1 MKNMS
6 VLEAKR
12 FGVYT
17 CQGSDTLR
25 SVAEQMTDRD
35 VSALIVVDDAGVL
48 QGIITRTDLVRAC
61 CQRDDWGE
69 QPAEA
74 YMSTNVVTV
83 EPSDTLE
90 RVMNLLLDKHI
101 HRVVV
106 VQNQKGQPKPIA
118 VLSAADVIYHM
129 VRHG

>member
-17 CQGSDTLR
+17 CRKTDSLR
-25 SVAEQMTDRD
+25 HVAEQMTERD
-35 VSALIVVDDAGVL
+35 VSALIVVDDTGFL

-61 CQRDDWGE
+61 CQSDDWSS
-69 QPAEA
+69 QPVEH
-74 YMSTNVVTV
+74 YMSEDVVTV
-83 EPSDTLE
+83 KPDDTLL
-90 RVMNLLLDKHI
+90 RVMTLLLDKHI

-106 VQNQKGQPKPIA
+106 VQNQRGQPKPIA